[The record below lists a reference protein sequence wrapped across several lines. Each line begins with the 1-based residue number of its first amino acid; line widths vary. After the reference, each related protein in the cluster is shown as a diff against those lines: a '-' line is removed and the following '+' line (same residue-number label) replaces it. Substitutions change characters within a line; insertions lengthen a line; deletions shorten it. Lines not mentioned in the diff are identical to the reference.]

1 MITLTSTELNYL
13 VYRYL
18 IEEGYSHASYVFGH
32 ESMIEDNP
40 AVPQLQR
47 DALKHYIIKGIE
59 MEYVEKHSNMATG
72 IRKCTSKY
80 SISSPHMCID
90 QEIEIHPVYLESQES
105 DVSLCAWAQNGEM
118 VTGSQNCLLRL
129 WAMPN
134 VRKEWKVGINQ
145 NNAHGIT
152 GVAIESDSIFGGTKK
167 ATTVVGTTHNGE
179 LFVSKNGKEWK
190 AQQGHR
196 GPIVAVSLKGEEL
209 LTGGW
214 DGLCKKWKV
223 ENNSLVDVKTWPLHK
238 GPIMDILSME
248 QGVMTCSADGTLACI
263 DQHSQ
268 ENQIVKLAAHDGE
281 INSMVEMHGRIIS
294 CSDDKKLKIWK
305 FKEKDPLNVLTG
317 HTQEVYSI
325 ASATNIFASGSFDAT
340 IGLWSPERSEAL
352 NFLIGHEKPIYT
364 VDFSKDETLLASG
377 GLDPVVK
384 LWDIRSNELVKE
396 FDIGAAI
403 YQIEFSPKNNT
414 LLVCSSDPRPIILDI
429 RK

>member
-18 IEEGYSHASYVFGH
+18 IEEGYVHSAYVFGH
-32 ESMIEDNP
+32 ETMIEDNP
-40 AVPQLQR
+40 SVPQLQR
-47 DALKHYIIKGIE
+47 DALKNYVIKGVE

-80 SISSPHMCID
+80 SISTPHMCIE
-90 QEIEIHPVYLESQES
+90 QEIEIHPIYLDSQES
-105 DVSLCAWAQNGEM
+105 DVSLCAWAENGEM

-129 WAMPN
+129 WNLPN
-134 VRKEWKVGINQ
+134 VKKEWRVGINQ

-152 GVAIESDSIFGGTKK
+152 GVAIESDSPFGDSTR
-167 ATTVVGTTHNGE
+167 ATTIVGATHSGE
-179 LFVSKNGKEWK
+179 LFVTKNEKEWK
-190 AQQGHR
+190 ALHGHR
-196 GPIVAVSLKGEEL
+196 GPIVAVSLKGNEL

-214 DGLCKKWKV
+214 DGLCKKWTI

-238 GPIMDILSME
+238 GAIMDILSLDP
-248 QGVMTCSADGTLACI
+248 GIITCSADGTLSCI
-263 DQHSQ
+263 NKYPSDG
-268 ENQIVKLAAHDGE
+268 QITKLSGHDGE
-281 INSMVEMHGRIIS
+281 INSIVEMDGRIIS
-294 CSDDKKLKIWK
+294 CSDDTKLKIWQFNK
-305 FKEKDPLNVLTG
+305 KEPLNVLNG
-317 HTQEVYSI
+317 HTQEVYSVSV
-325 ASATNIFASGSFDAT
+325 AKNIFASGSFDAT
-340 IGLWSPERSEAL
+340 IGIWSPERSEAL

-364 VDFSKDETLLASG
+364 VDFSKDQTLLASG
-377 GLDPVVK
+377 GLDPVAK

-403 YQIEFSPKNNT
+403 YQIKFSPTNNS